1 MGSTP
6 IYSIPFAEPS
16 DLVRDWPSLS
26 EDVADAVEA
35 ALDDIPVVVGIGTN
49 AVESIG
55 ASTSTTSSSFQDT
68 TAAATI
74 TPSTNTSKILIIV
87 SATYLQTQANGETV
101 EARVNVNTG
110 TAPGVF
116 ANHRWELTS
125 LNQDRSSAAGV
136 FLHSP
141 ATTDART
148 YTVQF
153 RRASG
158 SAQPAFIDTPRI
170 VVIEVAA

>member
-55 ASTSTTSSSFQDT
+55 ASATTTSSSFQNT

-74 TPSTNTSKILIIV
+74 TPSTNTSKILIIA
-87 SATYLQTQANGETV
+87 SASFLETQANSDQV
-101 EARVNVNTG
+101 EARVNVDSG

-125 LNQDRSSAAGV
+125 LNSHRANAAGV

-158 SAQPAFIDTPRI
+158 GGTVFIDTPRI